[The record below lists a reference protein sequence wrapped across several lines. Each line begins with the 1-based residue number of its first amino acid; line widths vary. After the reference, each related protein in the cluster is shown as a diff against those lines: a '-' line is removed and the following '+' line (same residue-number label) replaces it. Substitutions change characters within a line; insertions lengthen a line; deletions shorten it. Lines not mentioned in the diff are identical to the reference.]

1 MNPWSFVAAAYA
13 VTLGGTVLLAVL
25 SYRAMIRAER
35 R

>member
-13 VTLGGTVLLAVL
+13 VTLGGTMLLAVL
-25 SYRAMIRAER
+25 SYRAMTRAER